1 MKKIGIF
8 SILFVLFSLA
18 WVGCD
23 DDDDKH
29 DVPTANILQLVQSTP
44 ALSTLNAAIDAAD
57 LESAL
62 SSTTVSYTVFA
73 PTNAAFAKLPE
84 GTLESLLGDPDGA
97 LKNIL
102 LYHVVNGI
110 YRPEKLT
117 NGMMLT
123 ALNGDQLTIT
133 TSGSTIYVNDIA
145 LSIAPVWA
153 TNGIVYVIDTVL
165 IPPVKPFNKTLM
177 QIVEGSSVHKTLE
190 AALVAAKLNTALSD
204 PKATLTLF
212 APTDAAFALLPEGTV
227 AELLKNPEGELKNI
241 LLYHVLGSKVL
252 SSQIKAGAVPTL
264 FGETVTIS
272 IEDGD
277 VFVNNAK
284 VTIKDVEATNGVI
297 HVIDAVLIPE
307 EKAPAK

>member
-18 WVGCD
+18 WVGC

-62 SSTTVSYTVFA
+62 SSTTASYTVFA
-73 PTNAAFAKLPE
+73 PTNDAFAKLPE
-84 GTLESLLGDPDGA
+84 GTLESLLADPDGA

-102 LYHVVNGI
+102 MFHAVNGI

-117 NGMMLT
+117 NGMTLT
-123 ALNGDQLTIT
+123 ALNGDELSIT
-133 TSGSTIYVNDIA
+133 TSGSTIYVNGIA

-153 TNGIVYVIDTVL
+153 SNGIVYIIDTVL
-165 IPPVKPFNKTLM
+165 IPPVKPFNKTMM

-190 AALVAAKLNTALSD
+190 AALIAAKLNTVLSD
-204 PKATLTLF
+204 PEASLTLF
-212 APTDAAFALLPEGTV
+212 APTDAAFALLPEGTI
-227 AELLKNPEGELKNI
+227 EQLLKDPEGELKNI

-252 SSQIKAGAVPTL
+252 SSQLEDGTVATL
-264 FGETVTIS
+264 FGETITIS
-272 IEDGD
+272 IKDGS

-284 VTIKDVEATNGVI
+284 VIIKDIEATNGVI